1 MSQNILKDFND
12 ILPVFLNSFVVAI
25 TVCPEVHEWLGGQDL
40 HHCHVT
46 GGRKAIQRKCARG
59 SLAES
64 FSTQPGQFFWL
75 QLLNSFKLTSSV
87 FQKNFPSQLLQL

>member
-40 HHCHVT
+40 HQFHVT
-46 GGRKAIQRKCARG
+46 GSSKAIQREVWPGESCRVFFYSTWPAL
-59 SLAES
+59 LA
-64 FSTQPGQFFWL
+64 STLELF
-75 QLLNSFKLTSSV
+75 
-87 FQKNFPSQLLQL
+87 